1 MVIIVYIY
9 LDLFTFFIILF
20 AHLCFLK
27 LFLSSG
33 LFSFL
38 LAYLR
43 SLFSICE

>member
-33 LFSFL
+33 LFSL